1 MVLINSF
8 YASAKIRN
16 LCTVEATIFS
26 LCPDVCPVPTS
37 AFFAPHKYWTDFNE
51 ICGGGVVTTT
61 TNRWSDYILGDIVPG
76 TRKQDTTEKL
86 ESTSN
91 WCCHVTNNVTVSQF
105 IQHAAAAVLASPLH
119 TCNGE
124 GIVWPRAVFS
134 SLGFNYVVSYIVIV
148 ICNVYAYR
156 VTNLAC
162 PKCLNREDLVES
174 NIRSTIFRV
183 KFGPS
188 WPNLDLRSVF
198 LLCVQL
204 CNFIMH
210 LSLTC

>member
-1 MVLINSF
+1 MLPQKSATYALLRLLYFHYAPMSVPYQHRHFLLRTNTELISM
-8 YASAKIRN
+8 K
-16 LCTVEATIFS
+16 
-26 LCPDVCPVPTS
+26 
-37 AFFAPHKYWTDFNE
+37 FA
-51 ICGGGVVTTT
+51 GGGVVTTT
-61 TNRWSDYILGDIVPG
+61 TNRWSDYIFGDIVPG